1 MVRGCNPIFING
13 VIASTIGGFC
23 PGSHDFKWPTHELWG
38 TTAVVGILRQHPGW
52 PDIRYGAADRFLAAL
67 KNEDFAAQYLKPRPK
82 DVTALLLRHGC
93 DLRTAGC
100 RVKKKKEK
108 VGATDVVG

>member
-1 MVRGCNPIFING
+1 M
-13 VIASTIGGFC
+13 
-23 PGSHDFKWPTHELWG
+23 
-38 TTAVVGILRQHPGW
+38 VGILRQHPGW

-100 RVKKKKEK
+100 RVKKKKK